1 MKEIRKGWYVYEYKR
16 RRKIYFNN
24 KYQIAI
30 LEKKYWRV
38 MRQLR
43 WKVRQKKALIKKNQ
57 QMKGTI
63 KNMIKTLKATK
74 MKKLALKRLLEK
86 IVLKRC

>member
-74 MKKLALKRLLEK
+74 MKKMALKRLLEK